1 MKKILSVVLSL
12 IFVFAV
18 TSVTLAADNKDATA
32 VPAVEHK
39 EAAKPVQ
46 VTGEITAIDA
56 AAKTFTVKG
65 RKGDV
70 TLSIDDKTKIMTGSE
85 IKTLADL
92 KAGVKVTAKYT
103 WADGKN
109 TAKSIKIKTV
119 SEKSGSKE
127 KTDEPKT

>member
-18 TSVTLAADNKDATA
+18 TSISFAAETKDAA
-32 VPAVEHK
+32 AAPAVEQK

-65 RKGDV
+65 RKGEV
-70 TLSIDDKTKIMTGSE
+70 AFSANDKTKVKAGKE
-85 IKTLADL
+85 AKTLADL
-92 KAGVKVTAKYT
+92 KAGDKVTVKYT
-103 WADGKN
+103 KADGKN
-109 TAKSIKIKTV
+109 MAKSVKIKTD
-119 SEKSGSKE
+119 SEKSDSKE
-127 KTDEPKT
+127 KTDKPKE

>member
-12 IFVFAV
+12 IFIFAV
-18 TSVTLAADNKDATA
+18 TSMAFAAETKDAA
-32 VPAVEHK
+32 AAPAVEQK
-39 EAAKPVQ
+39 ETVKRVQ

-70 TLSIDDKTKIMTGSE
+70 ILSIDDKTKIMAGSE

-103 WADGKN
+103 ESDGKN
-109 TAKSIKIKTV
+109 IAKSIEIKTA
-119 SEKSGSKE
+119 S
-127 KTDEPKT
+127 